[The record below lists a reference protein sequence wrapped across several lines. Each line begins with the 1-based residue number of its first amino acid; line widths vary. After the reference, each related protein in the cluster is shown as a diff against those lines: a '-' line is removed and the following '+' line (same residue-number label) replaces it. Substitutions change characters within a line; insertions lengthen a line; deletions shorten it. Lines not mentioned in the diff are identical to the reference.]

1 MCPTPAH
8 RASATSTPP
17 LSADAHLLQALLVEL
32 AAHPGGVSTARL
44 CKRLGL
50 RMSVLLR
57 ILSWIGEDA
66 IGGQPAHGWVRLAGD
81 GSRTLVHLTDSGRAL
96 VASLQP
102 RDGPG

>member
-1 MCPTPAH
+1 
-8 RASATSTPP
+8 
-17 LSADAHLLQALLVEL
+17 
-32 AAHPGGVSTARL
+32 
-44 CKRLGL
+44 
-50 RMSVLLR
+50 MSVLLR

-102 RDGPG
+102 PDGPG